1 MCPPGAAPSLLG
13 EPQSELLQGLP
24 RLSLLRDPKSASQL
38 QLPNATGCFQLL
50 LRGREATRERLAI
63 TMGKRVLKARQLKK

>member
-1 MCPPGAAPSLLG
+1 MLG

-24 RLSLLRDPKSASQL
+24 RVSLLRDPKSASQL

-63 TMGKRVLKARQLKK
+63 NHGKTSVKNPKIKKKMS